1 MTRRTP
7 RRGALV
13 GLTASLAVMLAACT
27 PSSAEDAAPSTV
39 PSVRATVE
47 TPSPSPSPSPSE
59 APDPLGE
66 GATTVLLIGTDSR
79 DPQSLGGNADTI
91 MLAHAP
97 ADRSALYL
105 VSFTRDMHVP
115 IPGLGE
121 GKINSAFA
129 RGGTDTLVD
138 TVSGVLGGAEID
150 AVMQTNFNGFIALT
164 RALDGIKV
172 ENQHA
177 SRVTVQSTGRVV
189 EFPEGD
195 VTLENTDGLIYVRE
209 RKTLPLG
216 DLDRTERQRAAVTG
230 ILAGIAERADDPA
243 SLAEL
248 IPLMAGNVKITGS
261 LDAVDLF
268 DLVPLATRLDR
279 DDVVGL
285 MVPITGFGTV
295 DGASVN
301 LVDEARTAELGRAV
315 REDTLDEN
323 VERYGTGYA
332 PTRS

>member
-1 MTRRTP
+1 VRNSVRRLAVAA
-7 RRGALV
+7 ALTV
-13 GLTASLAVMLAACT
+13 GLTAGLGACTSSSGDEASPSAAAPTTASAT
-27 PSSAEDAAPSTV
+27 PSSE
-39 PSVRATVE
+39 
-47 TPSPSPSPSPSE
+47 PSPSPSE

-66 GATTVLLIGTDSR
+66 GATNVLLIGNDSR
-79 DPQSLGGNADTI
+79 DPQGLGGNADTI
-91 MLAHAP
+91 MLAHVP
-97 ADRSALYL
+97 ADRSGLYL
-105 VSFTRDMHVP
+105 ISFTRDMYVP

-138 TVSGVLGGAEID
+138 TVSGVLGGAEVD
-150 AVMQTNFNGFIALT
+150 AVVQTNFNGFIALT
-164 RALDGIKV
+164 RALDGIEV
-172 ENQHA
+172 ENKHA
-177 SRVTVQSTGRVV
+177 SRVTVRSTGRVV

-216 DLDRTERQRAAVTG
+216 DLDRTERQRATVTG

-243 SLAEL
+243 ALAEL
-248 IPLMAGNVKITGS
+248 IPLMAGNVKVTGS
-261 LDAVDLF
+261 LDGVDLL
-268 DLVPLATRLDR
+268 DLVPLVATLDR

-285 MVPITGFGTV
+285 MVPITGFGSV

-301 LVDEARTAELGRAV
+301 LVDEAQTAELGRAV
-315 REDTLDEN
+315 RDDALDEY
-323 VERYGTGYA
+323 VATYGTDYA